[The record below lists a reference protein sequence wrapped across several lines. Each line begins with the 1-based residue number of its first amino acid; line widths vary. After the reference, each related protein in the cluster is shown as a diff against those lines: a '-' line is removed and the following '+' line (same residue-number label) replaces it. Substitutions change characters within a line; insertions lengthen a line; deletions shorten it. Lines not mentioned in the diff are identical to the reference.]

1 MGTAPQQV
9 ELKRWGSA
17 PMTLPNEQLSED
29 SALRLSLKDHE
40 QVKSAF
46 KERFQMYPTDMEI
59 WVLLVST
66 LSYSDPTLKGKA
78 SVSYVIENRRYQT
91 VLSLSVA
98 WTRPVTIQSE
108 FWCNSASVVQPS
120 ILWAAQR

>member
-66 LSYSDPTLKGKA
+66 LSYRVILRWKA
-78 SVSYVIENRRYQT
+78 KPPVSYVIENRRNQT

-98 WTRPVTIQSE
+98 WTWPVTI
-108 FWCNSASVVQPS
+108 
-120 ILWAAQR
+120 